1 MLMPANPGDPAT
13 VVVES
18 PKLYTTVT
26 NYGSYTAAVTST
38 LAPASQGDVA
48 TVVVGLPQSY
58 TTVTSYGSFAAVG
71 TTTLAPASQGGVATV
86 IIQEPQPYTTVTS
99 WGSFST
105 VSTTT
110 HSPISQGGVA
120 TVVVQEPQ
128 HYTTVTSWGSFSAA
142 HTTTF
147 SPTSPGGT
155 GTVVVQNPQPYTT
168 VTSWGSFSTV
178 STTTYSP
185 ISQGGVATVVV
196 QQPQSYTTVTSWGT
210 FSAAGTTTLSPTS
223 PGGVATVVMQKPQP
237 YTTVTTYYTTVSSVS
252 TSTGTPA
259 SAGQTATVVVV
270 APAVGT
276 KAADQTCN
284 NAGLEYAIYTNP
296 FYNADPP
303 NYSALNVSYF
313 ATSAPTYTGITKSIG
328 ITEPGGV
335 KAGNSGP
342 AQAIYP
348 GSPSQTWQY
357 KAVNHRAFL
366 YAPINGTYS
375 VVVPYSDEVTLVWVG
390 DKALSTWS
398 RARSSAD
405 LAQNYSSGPSSSMTF
420 KIQLTAGTYTPFRV
434 FWANAQGDYSMIV
447 TVTAPDGT
455 VIVDGSG
462 SSSKYFIRFACDSST
477 PSYPAFGSGG

>member
-1 MLMPANPGDPAT
+1 MSQNIDAT
-13 VVVES
+13 
-18 PKLYTTVT
+18 KNLVT
-26 NYGSYTAAVTST
+26 
-38 LAPASQGDVA
+38 
-48 TVVVGLPQSY
+48 
-58 TTVTSYGSFAAVG
+58 
-71 TTTLAPASQGGVATV
+71 
-86 IIQEPQPYTTVTS
+86 
-99 WGSFST
+99 
-105 VSTTT
+105 
-110 HSPISQGGVA
+110 
-120 TVVVQEPQ
+120 
-128 HYTTVTSWGSFSAA
+128 
-142 HTTTF
+142 
-147 SPTSPGGT
+147 
-155 GTVVVQNPQPYTT
+155 
-168 VTSWGSFSTV
+168 
-178 STTTYSP
+178 
-185 ISQGGVATVVV
+185 
-196 QQPQSYTTVTSWGT
+196 
-210 FSAAGTTTLSPTS
+210 
-223 PGGVATVVMQKPQP
+223 
-237 YTTVTTYYTTVSSVS
+237 